1 MNDRC
6 VRWIWHVSLACF
18 ACMVLLSFHSV
29 VYAQAPGDRSGE
41 DGRVADDPLLE
52 GAGARVSPGAGES
65 TSAAVWEM
73 VRASGWIGALIVL
86 LSVTSLSLVLEDL
99 LVIRRKS
106 LMPPGLAQDLHARV
120 TAGEYALAQNDCK
133 LRPSYLSYVVAAGL
147 REVKI
152 GYGAVEK
159 AMENASQEQ
168 AARLFRKVEYLALIG
183 NIAPM
188 LGLLGTV
195 YGILLAFK
203 KVAESQGAALA
214 VDLADGVYL
223 ALVTTVEGLIVAIPT
238 LSAYAIFRS
247 RIEQFA
253 SEVNTKAESIF
264 ADYKHG
270 RKARAARPS
279 EREVE
284 STVPAEDIE

>member
-1 MNDRC
+1 MNDRY
-6 VRWIWHVSLACF
+6 VRRNWLLGLAFLACLILVTCPRGNV
-18 ACMVLLSFHSV
+18 AR
-29 VYAQAPGDRSGE
+29 AQEEASEKVEPEAPS
-41 DGRVADDPLLE
+41 
-52 GAGARVSPGAGES
+52 AGEEGTIQTNSAEDS
-65 TSAAVWEM
+65 TSTAVWEM
-73 VRASGWIGALIVL
+73 VKASGWIGAVIVL
-86 LSVTSLSLVLEDL
+86 LSVTALSLVIEDL
-99 LVIRRKS
+99 IVIRRKS
-106 LMPPGLAQDLHARV
+106 LIPPGLAQDLHAHV
-120 TAGEYALAQNDCK
+120 SAGEYALAQNACK

-152 GYGAVEK
+152 GYESVEK

-183 NIAPM
+183 NISPM

-214 VDLADGVYL
+214 ADLADGVYL
-223 ALVTTVEGLIVAIPT
+223 ALVTTVQGLIVAIPT

-253 SEVNTKAESIF
+253 SEVNLKAESIF

-270 RKARAARPS
+270 RKARAAGDK
-279 EREVE
+279 E
-284 STVPAEDIE
+284 SQGPLPAEDFE